1 MATFTISQL
10 TAKPSTYTL
19 VDGDVFVMTTGTTTP
34 LLSTVKVTLDDIR
47 TYYQAAGNEIRGSV
61 WHTTNANSGTWDQ
74 AYLSVTTDLKN
85 TSADWN
91 NTKTTVNGNSAN
103 WTTGYTQSLTDKVH
117 ITDNVMPNSASWN
130 STHTSFKATSG
141 DFLSGGDTVNSLG
154 YGLSAWPSSSAVY
167 TFNHAEGAAPGFIR
181 GVAVCQTAEFNYSVG
196 DEIGVEFIQSE
207 YGTGGTKRRDRPA
220 CALVTNS
227 VQISAIF
234 AMGTDDESTSHGR
247 HIIPNASNAEPDE
260 TLTPAKWNV
269 KIYAGHIPV
278 A

>member
-19 VDGDVFVMTTGTTTP
+19 VDSDVFVMTTGTTTP
-34 LLSTVKVTLDDIR
+34 LLSTVKVTLDDVR
-47 TYYQAAGNEIRGSV
+47 TYYEAGGNEIRGSV

-74 AYLSVTTDLKN
+74 AYLSVTTELKN
-85 TSADWN
+85 NSARWNTNANTELAAISARYTQTAANLETNVRPSTANWNKTYTDWENLSADLI
-91 NTKTTVNGNSAN
+91 TGSTVLD
-103 WTTGYTQSLTDKVH
+103 YV
-117 ITDNVMPNSASWN
+117 
-130 STHTSFKATSG
+130 SG
-141 DFLSGGDTVNSLG
+141 
-154 YGLSAWPSSSAVY
+154 WPSSSSVY
-167 TFNHAEGAAPGFIR
+167 RFAHGLVTRPGIVR
-181 GVAVCQTAEFNYSVG
+181 GVARCLSAEYGYSVG
-196 DEIGVEFIQSE
+196 DEIGLEFVQSE

-220 CALVTNS
+220 CVLVTS
-227 VQISAIF
+227 TVYVSAIF

-269 KIYAGHIPV
+269 KIYAGHTPV